1 MSELLKSVLIGADV
15 LVALVLV
22 AWIFDSFSVASIVII
37 VVVSLGAGCVRHWS
51 SRRRAVKS
59 DA

>member
-15 LVALVLV
+15 LVMLILV

-37 VVVSLGAGCVRHWS
+37 VVVSLGAGCVRHWFGS
-51 SRRRAVKS
+51 SRAQTVE
-59 DA
+59 